1 MATDCDGLVMTESQI
16 YMNPGCSFSKFLL
29 STYSVRSTELGVME
43 NTREV
48 EDMVSVLDEL
58 TKLEAEI
65 RMYT

>member
-1 MATDCDGLVMTESQI
+1 
-16 YMNPGCSFSKFLL
+16 MNPGCSFNKFLL
-29 STYSVRSTELGVME
+29 STYAVRSTELGVME

>member
-1 MATDCDGLVMTESQI
+1 
-16 YMNPGCSFSKFLL
+16 MNPGCSFNKCLL

-43 NTREV
+43 NTRA
-48 EDMVSVLDEL
+48 EDVVSILDEL